1 MDGIVL
7 VDKETG
13 ITTTG
18 VDVKIKRTFGTSKVG
33 HAGTLDPFARGLV
46 ICGINKGTKIL
57 TYLESD
63 TKTYVGILK
72 LGEKT
77 DTGDLDGMVIKE
89 KKPDFHSNE
98 EIEKAMKSLMGKQM
112 QTPPMYSAV
121 KLHGQPLYK
130 YAREGIEVERVERE
144 IEVLSFN
151 LILYRPNNITF
162 EAKVSKGTYIRTLA
176 ESLANKLKE
185 VGHLTYLRRTRVGEF
200 DLADAYTIDNVSE
213 KSVIR
218 IKDAI
223 KFKQVNVKGKNLKAV
238 ENGNPITL
246 DEKDER
252 ILILDE
258 YGLERAIYYKD
269 DETNVYKC
277 EKVF

>member
-1 MDGIVL
+1 MC
-7 VDKETG
+7 
-13 ITTTG
+13 
-18 VDVKIKRTFGTSKVG
+18 S
-33 HAGTLDPFARGLV
+33 
-46 ICGINKGTKIL
+46 
-57 TYLESD
+57 SD
-63 TKTYVGILK
+63 L
-72 LGEKT
+72 
-77 DTGDLDGMVIKE
+77 
-89 KKPDFHSNE
+89 
-98 EIEKAMKSLMGKQM
+98 
-112 QTPPMYSAV
+112 
-121 KLHGQPLYK
+121 
-130 YAREGIEVERVERE
+130 
-144 IEVLSFN
+144 
-151 LILYRPNNITF
+151 
-162 EAKVSKGTYIRTLA
+162 
-176 ESLANKLKE
+176 
-185 VGHLTYLRRTRVGEF
+185 F
-200 DLADAYTIDNVSE
+200 DLADGYTIDNVSE

>member
-162 EAKVSKGTYIRTLA
+162 E
-176 ESLANKLKE
+176 
-185 VGHLTYLRRTRVGEF
+185 
-200 DLADAYTIDNVSE
+200 
-213 KSVIR
+213 
-218 IKDAI
+218 
-223 KFKQVNVKGKNLKAV
+223 
-238 ENGNPITL
+238 
-246 DEKDER
+246 
-252 ILILDE
+252 
-258 YGLERAIYYKD
+258 
-269 DETNVYKC
+269 
-277 EKVF
+277 